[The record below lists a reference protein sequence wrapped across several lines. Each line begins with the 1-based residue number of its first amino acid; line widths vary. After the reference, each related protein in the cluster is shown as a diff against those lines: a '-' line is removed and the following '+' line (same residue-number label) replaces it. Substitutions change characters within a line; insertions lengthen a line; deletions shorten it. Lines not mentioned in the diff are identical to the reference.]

1 MMIVTFLMSLM
12 AGGLQV
18 FYLEISEAVRPKGT
32 AVAALGWLWT
42 VEGTFSAI
50 GSAIGG
56 FISEHYSPRYC
67 LLSTTIC
74 VGIGLLIMRLG
85 QNLLK
90 AADRIPGSESDTAAI
105 AANLDTNKKI

>member
-1 MMIVTFLMSLM
+1 M

-50 GSAIGG
+50 GSALGG
-56 FISEHYSPRYC
+56 FISEHFSPRYC
-67 LLSTTIC
+67 LASTTIC
-74 VGIGLLIMRLG
+74 VGIGLLIMTLG

-90 AADRIPGSESDTAAI
+90 AADRIPDSKSDEAALE
-105 AANLDTNKKI
+105 ANVDTNK

>member
-1 MMIVTFLMSLM
+1 MMIVTATMSLM

-42 VEGTFSAI
+42 VEGTFASI
-50 GSAIGG
+50 GAAVGG

-67 LLSTTIC
+67 LALTTVC
-74 VGIGLLIMRLG
+74 VGVGYLIMRG
-85 QNLLK
+85 GARLLK
-90 AADRIPGSESDTAAI
+90 AADRIPTEAEDTDALSV
-105 AANLDTNKKI
+105 NLNITN